1 MFHVVLVN
9 TLLEMDEIEEVSIA
23 VPFALRYFVASISSS
38 LLHPQWTVDSGFS
51 LWAFAAFATL

>member
-1 MFHVVLVN
+1 MFHVVIVN

-38 LLHPQWTVDSGFS
+38 LLHPQDSGFCPM
-51 LWAFAAFATL
+51 A